1 MITAHSRASSTAIGG
16 YIFDQTLFTAAAD
29 ATVDLT
35 GSVYI
40 GRPYSQYALV
50 VVKNSYL
57 TDMINPSGWK
67 VWSTSDPRTS
77 GVTFAEFNNT
87 GPGDWENNEAAREAF
102 GYATLLTE
110 DTYSLANV
118 MDSTDWIDMTYWD
131 SIDTPTA
138 VSGTATTTA
147 TPTPTATAIYD
158 GTAPPSGAYIVSK
171 TSLGTNTTVYDTIQS
186 ALDAIPTSSKVT
198 PTILIYPGTYEE
210 QLVIAKS
217 GSVIFMGYSEST
229 YDYSSNQVTI
239 QYNHGIDTG
248 ADQSNSDGATVYATG
263 NYFEVSWLLTYI

>member
-1 MITAHSRASSTAIGG
+1 M
-16 YIFDQTLFTAAAD
+16 FTAAAD

-57 TDMINPSGWK
+57 TDVINPSGWK

-87 GPGDWENNEAAREAF
+87 GPGNWENNEAARGAF

-147 TPTPTATAIYD
+147 TPTPTAAAIYD

-171 TSLGTNTTVYDTIQS
+171 TSFRTNTTVYDTIQS

-198 PTILIYPGTYEE
+198 
-210 QLVIAKS
+210 S
-217 GSVIFMGYSEST
+217 ST
-229 YDYSSNQVTI
+229 PVHTRSN
-239 QYNHGIDTG
+239 
-248 ADQSNSDGATVYATG
+248 
-263 NYFEVSWLLTYI
+263 L